1 MSLKTNIEELCMLNQ
16 KKKKSTCY
24 MIPFISNSR
33 KCKLMYSDG
42 KSVFLRRKGAGR
54 RVGTMKGYKEI
65 LGSNE
70 F

>member
-1 MSLKTNIEELCMLNQ
+1 MGKINGNEQIAVKEWRE
-16 KKKKSTCY
+16 
-24 MIPFISNSR
+24 IS
-33 KCKLMYSDG
+33 KYKLMYSDG